1 LREIYITSLR
11 TGEVV
16 GVTDILTKPVRVR
29 EVSNDDLLGTLAY
42 YLVQG
47 SPNEI
52 NEFYKVWTKLGKV
65 RNISVDELD
74 EVKGRGVYRCGE
86 LALLVW
92 GNSVKLFRVGE
103 SEPFDE
109 FDLFTWLS
117 MGKEEKIRLL
127 KPLTR

>member
-1 LREIYITSLR
+1 M
-11 TGEVV
+11 
-16 GVTDILTKPVRVR
+16 TDILTKPVRVR